1 MSFLQEADSSL
12 APSVTAESTTSQ
24 SYKKGRKTAPVWE
37 HTRAPLEHEDQDL
50 WYCSY
55 CDINDI
61 TYKPYGADRS
71 SAMNKHIKSKHPH
84 ITVEK
89 SVSKNQEA
97 VREQLRQLYRQAES
111 SGDTEGFNLEVLES
125 CLNMPAFIEALVALI
140 VVRNLSYRMVE
151 WTEFQVLCQ
160 VLNKAC
166 KGKVPTAH
174 STVSEYV
181 KEAWIRHKDVVRTVV
196 QAAISHIHISLDI
209 WTSPNQWL
217 LLAICAHFTSYEQK
231 KEKALLA
238 LKKVPGH
245 SGEDQFS
252 ILVPVLQDYGIE
264 KKLGAIIAD
273 NAPPNSVLCRIVE
286 NHMKKTYDREWLAD
300 EWRIRCIGHIINLVV
315 QAFLFAEVMDLEELA
330 SYDLENEDGEL
341 TDEEAKRARFRL
353 LGPLGKG
360 HNIVVHI
367 GGSPARTDVFR
378 KLAGR
383 LIPMDNRTRWNS
395 WYEMLLVLL
404 LLKGKVEDY
413 CEKYESELE
422 EDLLSREDWKKL
434 GMIKDFL
441 APFSRATLAT
451 EGDGVSIDLT
461 LFNMDILIQH
471 LQETTVRR
479 SPSLL
484 LLANLHIIG

>member
-1 MSFLQEADSSL
+1 
-12 APSVTAESTTSQ
+12 
-24 SYKKGRKTAPVWE
+24 
-37 HTRAPLEHEDQDL
+37 
-50 WYCSY
+50 
-55 CDINDI
+55 
-61 TYKPYGADRS
+61 
-71 SAMNKHIKSKHPH
+71 
-84 ITVEK
+84 
-89 SVSKNQEA
+89 
-97 VREQLRQLYRQAES
+97 
-111 SGDTEGFNLEVLES
+111 
-125 CLNMPAFIEALVALI
+125 
-140 VVRNLSYRMVE
+140 
-151 WTEFQVLCQ
+151 
-160 VLNKAC
+160 
-166 KGKVPTAH
+166 
-174 STVSEYV
+174 
-181 KEAWIRHKDVVRTVV
+181 
-196 QAAISHIHISLDI
+196 
-209 WTSPNQWL
+209 
-217 LLAICAHFTSYEQK
+217 
-231 KEKALLA
+231 
-238 LKKVPGH
+238 VPGH

-252 ILVPVLQDYGIE
+252 ILLPILQDYGIE

-273 NAPPNSVLCRIVE
+273 NAPPNNVLCRIIE
-286 NHMKKTYDREWLAD
+286 KHMEETYNKEWLAD

-315 QAFLFAEVMDLEELA
+315 QAFLFAEVIDLEELA
-330 SYDLENEDGEL
+330 SYDLEDEDGEL
-341 TDEEAKRARFRL
+341 TDKEAKRARFRL

-360 HNIVVHI
+360 HNIVVYI

-484 LLANLHIIG
+484 LLTSLYIIG